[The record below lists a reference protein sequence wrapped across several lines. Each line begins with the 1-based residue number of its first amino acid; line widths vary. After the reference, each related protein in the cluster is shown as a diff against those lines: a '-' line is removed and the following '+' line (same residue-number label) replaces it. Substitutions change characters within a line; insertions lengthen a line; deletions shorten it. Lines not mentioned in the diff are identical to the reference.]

1 MCTLA
6 AASTRPEK
14 LVLRLQSRA
23 PSADCV
29 FVPSAA
35 AAHDATGSVLAPPAH
50 HHHPMKPGPSIVLQD
65 LIDRHN
71 TNAQNGKS
79 PSAYMYKTSGRL
91 GGGHSQPLVSFLLVT
106 SPLHDS
112 TDKKVQQAVIRLP
125 EIPRANE

>member
-1 MCTLA
+1 
-6 AASTRPEK
+6 
-14 LVLRLQSRA
+14 
-23 PSADCV
+23 
-29 FVPSAA
+29 
-35 AAHDATGSVLAPPAH
+35 
-50 HHHPMKPGPSIVLQD
+50 MKPGPSIVLQD

>member
-91 GGGHSQPLVSFLLVT
+91 GGAIHSLSLVSSSSLARCMKHRQKGATGRHSFALGI
-106 SPLHDS
+106 S
-112 TDKKVQQAVIRLP
+112 
-125 EIPRANE
+125 ANE